1 MRYKNINSNVFLDLW
16 PVFSVRLRESL
27 DEYQIHMKTL
37 WPREIDDILILMK
50 LFPPKAGKKPDAES
64 FFKAI
69 ENLFVFRQ
77 LVKKKSKANFA

>member
-1 MRYKNINSNVFLDLW
+1 MW

-37 WPREIDDILILMK
+37 WPREIEDILVFMK
-50 LFPPKAGKKPDAES
+50 LFPAKAGKKPDAES

-69 ENLFVFRQ
+69 EHLFVFRP
-77 LVKKKSKANFA
+77 LVKKFQKQISLK